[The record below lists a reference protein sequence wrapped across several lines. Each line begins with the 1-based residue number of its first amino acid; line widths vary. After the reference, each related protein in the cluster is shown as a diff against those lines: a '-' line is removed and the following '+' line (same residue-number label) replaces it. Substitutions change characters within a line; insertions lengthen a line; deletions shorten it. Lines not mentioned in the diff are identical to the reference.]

1 VGQYEIEPVQ
11 GCGIVGVYLPPSCS
25 YFALP
30 PKHLPSGAARSPAH
44 GCLPERRRLA
54 GRYNVKTP
62 LRVRIWKSRT
72 PGVAAESVNLSQRG
86 ICFATAS
93 PLSEGEAVEIFFH
106 MPEEVIGEPTSEWR
120 CTGHVVR
127 IEAIKAKAGNLG
139 VGVQFDC
146 YEVSRSTPVG
156 VAIGTGVP
164 VRMLSDAAPTETESY
179 YGKASDHC

>member
-1 VGQYEIEPVQ
+1 
-11 GCGIVGVYLPPSCS
+11 
-25 YFALP
+25 
-30 PKHLPSGAARSPAH
+30 
-44 GCLPERRRLA
+44 
-54 GRYNVKTP
+54 
-62 LRVRIWKSRT
+62 
-72 PGVAAESVNLSQRG
+72 VAAESVNLSQRG

-146 YEVSRSTPVG
+146 YEVSRSTP
-156 VAIGTGVP
+156 AIGTEVP
-164 VRMLSDAAPTETESY
+164 VRMLSLVAPTETESY
-179 YGKASDHC
+179 HGKASDHC